1 MSETRQA
8 QKINIGFKPLG
19 VDPAHDIVYS
29 VLKSLPRGGARDLIV
44 QAVIEFLQNHA
55 GETVSVSGKRSYI
68 FVGDYSS
75 YNIPTTEKTGKPKNE
90 DSEPPIVVQHKPEP
104 SETSESA
111 AQEDVSAPPSEPAED
126 NHPEP
131 ENFTELDEDTLK
143 SLVFGFFTN
152 E

>member
-55 GETVSVSGKRSYI
+55 GETISVSGKRSYI

-75 YNIPTTEKTGKPKNE
+75 YNIPTTEKPGKPKDAATVYE
-90 DSEPPIVVQHKPEP
+90 VQLRSQQPVHRADPGEI
-104 SETSESA
+104 
-111 AQEDVSAPPSEPAED
+111 
-126 NHPEP
+126 
-131 ENFTELDEDTLK
+131 L
-143 SLVFGFFTN
+143 
-152 E
+152 